1 MGSVGCFMPERRVI
15 TPYEMDQM
23 TPEERAAAVR
33 AGTVL
38 SLDELPEEFRQRVV
52 DRAQMLSQ
60 RIGSSPKK

>member
-1 MGSVGCFMPERRVI
+1 MPERRVI
-15 TPYEMDQM
+15 TPDEMDQM
-23 TPEERAAAVR
+23 TPDERAVAVR

-60 RIGSSPKK
+60 RIRSSPKK